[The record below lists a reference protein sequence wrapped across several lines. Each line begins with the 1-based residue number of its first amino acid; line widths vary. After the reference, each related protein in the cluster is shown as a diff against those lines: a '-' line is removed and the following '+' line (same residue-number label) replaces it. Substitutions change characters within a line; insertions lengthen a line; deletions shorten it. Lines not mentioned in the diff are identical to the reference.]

1 MTKADKQA
9 VLDTIES
16 IDIDLKRINKARIVA
31 QDALH
36 EISDARQ
43 AAITRLQNLEA
54 RIEKL

>member
-9 VLDTIES
+9 ILDTIES
-16 IDIDLKRINKARIVA
+16 IDIDLKRINKARITA

>member
-1 MTKADKQA
+1 MTKANKQA
-9 VLDTIES
+9 MLDTIES